1 MRLFIQ
7 SEHADGDV
15 KATGPLHSIPE
26 AERMMDRIAK
36 VKDVVAAKCWNTN
49 DKGEAVGAPLMSYA
63 KG

>member
-15 KATGPLHSIPE
+15 KATGPLHSIIE
-26 AERMMDRIAK
+26 AERMMDRIGK
-36 VKDVVAAKCWNTN
+36 VKDVIAAKCWNTN
-49 DKGEAVGAPLMSYA
+49 ADGEAIGNPLMTYV